1 MSVSKV
7 EILREM
13 EYAVT
18 HIRERVLDEKARGHK
33 VIGCLP
39 ILIPEE
45 LVHASGAFPV
55 GIWGAE
61 RLPIVRAAEYS
72 PPYAC
77 SVVQSITELAIAGAY
92 DGLDGVLISC
102 LCDTL
107 KCVTQSF
114 PLTCPSVKP
123 IFVKHPQN
131 HRLEGAVT
139 YFIRELEGVRAQLE
153 TLTGRQITEE
163 ALCQSIEIYN
173 ENRKEMIAFARLLA
187 EKPGL
192 LTCRERH
199 TVIKARYFMRKEEHT
214 RLMRELNGML
224 CASTAPSFEG
234 IKVYVSGVML
244 EPSHILDVM
253 DELGYTIVGDEL
265 AHESRQFNHLVPEAL
280 SQLERLA
287 RQVQTYEG
295 EAFLYDPRKTR
306 GERVARAAKE
316 AGADAVLFALMKF
329 CDTDEYDLPWVRCA
343 AQEADLPFLHLE
355 LEQTMQSAEPLRTR
369 LQAFAEQLTHTC

>member
-1 MSVSKV
+1 M
-7 EILREM
+7 
-13 EYAVT
+13 
-18 HIRERVLDEKARGHK
+18 
-33 VIGCLP
+33 
-39 ILIPEE
+39 
-45 LVHASGAFPV
+45 
-55 GIWGAE
+55 
-61 RLPIVRAAEYS
+61 
-72 PPYAC
+72 
-77 SVVQSITELAIAGAY
+77 
-92 DGLDGVLISC
+92 
-102 LCDTL
+102 
-107 KCVTQSF
+107 
-114 PLTCPSVKP
+114 
-123 IFVKHPQN
+123 
-131 HRLEGAVT
+131 
-139 YFIRELEGVRAQLE
+139 
-153 TLTGRQITEE
+153 
-163 ALCQSIEIYN
+163 
-173 ENRKEMIAFARLLA
+173 
-187 EKPGL
+187 
-192 LTCRERH
+192 
-199 TVIKARYFMRKEEHT
+199 IKARYFMRKEEHT

-224 CASTAPSFEG
+224 RASTAPSFEG

-287 RQVQTYEG
+287 LQVQTYEG

>member
-1 MSVSKV
+1 MKKPV
-7 EILREM
+7 
-13 EYAVT
+13 VT
-18 HIRERVLDEKARGHK
+18 

-61 RLPIVRAAEYS
+61 RLPIVRAAEYH

>member
-1 MSVSKV
+1 
-7 EILREM
+7 
-13 EYAVT
+13 
-18 HIRERVLDEKARGHK
+18 
-33 VIGCLP
+33 
-39 ILIPEE
+39 
-45 LVHASGAFPV
+45 
-55 GIWGAE
+55 
-61 RLPIVRAAEYS
+61 
-72 PPYAC
+72 
-77 SVVQSITELAIAGAY
+77 
-92 DGLDGVLISC
+92 
-102 LCDTL
+102 
-107 KCVTQSF
+107 
-114 PLTCPSVKP
+114 
-123 IFVKHPQN
+123 
-131 HRLEGAVT
+131 
-139 YFIRELEGVRAQLE
+139 
-153 TLTGRQITEE
+153 
-163 ALCQSIEIYN
+163 
-173 ENRKEMIAFARLLA
+173 MIAFARLLA

-224 CASTAPSFEG
+224 RASTAPSFEG

-355 LEQTMQSAEPLRTR
+355 LEQTMQSAEPLRSPLGPAPRPTNWR
-369 LQAFAEQLTHTC
+369 WRPFIGIPGCPHLTVCEPSPQDMAGLFFAEPTHRSVKSPAMPRGSTTFSRRRARLLMWEDRI

>member
-61 RLPIVRAAEYS
+61 RLPIVRAAEYY

-139 YFIRELEGVRAQLE
+139 YFIRDLEGVRAQLE
-153 TLTGRQITEE
+153 TLTGRQITE
-163 ALCQSIEIYN
+163 
-173 ENRKEMIAFARLLA
+173 
-187 EKPGL
+187 
-192 LTCRERH
+192 
-199 TVIKARYFMRKEEHT
+199 
-214 RLMRELNGML
+214 
-224 CASTAPSFEG
+224 
-234 IKVYVSGVML
+234 
-244 EPSHILDVM
+244 
-253 DELGYTIVGDEL
+253 
-265 AHESRQFNHLVPEAL
+265 
-280 SQLERLA
+280 
-287 RQVQTYEG
+287 
-295 EAFLYDPRKTR
+295 
-306 GERVARAAKE
+306 
-316 AGADAVLFALMKF
+316 
-329 CDTDEYDLPWVRCA
+329 
-343 AQEADLPFLHLE
+343 
-355 LEQTMQSAEPLRTR
+355 
-369 LQAFAEQLTHTC
+369 